1 MILVMRIGS
10 NKLSAYLGIYFLYIS
25 TFANLERFIVPREY
39 PRVVFSHL
47 NIAPQKQ
54 SRQIS
59 HSQGIRVLQYLWSV
73 GKLDCSARD
82 IDQENMATL
91 PGAYIERRFR
101 RMKVL

>member
-10 NKLSAYLGIYFLYIS
+10 NELSAYLGIYFLYTS
-25 TFANLERFIVPREY
+25 TFANLERLMVPREY

-47 NIAPQKQ
+47 NIASQKQ
-54 SRQIS
+54 SRQTS
-59 HSQGIRVLQYLWSV
+59 HTHSQGTRVLQYLWGV

-91 PGAYIERRFR
+91 PGAYIER
-101 RMKVL
+101 